1 MLRELLA
8 EPGRTVI
15 VSTHEPDWFDG
26 LATSEVRLVAG
37 RVAA

>member
-1 MLRELLA
+1 VREVLA

-15 VSTHEPDWFDG
+15 ASTHEPAWFGG
-26 LATSEVRLVAG
+26 LATTEVPIRDG